1 MDAEHEEKPS
11 SEGQS
16 EPSVFSEVKEE
27 RILARRKRVQE
38 RIEAA
43 RREALGEEPHKVR
56 RNHYDHWLIRE
67 HTEHGTRTD
76 VLSATNVCIVCR
88 RRRWR

>member
-1 MDAEHEEKPS
+1 MDAEQEEKPS

-43 RREALGEEPHKVR
+43 RREVLREEPHKVST
-56 RNHYDHWLIRE
+56 NHHAR
-67 HTEHGTRTD
+67 
-76 VLSATNVCIVCR
+76 S
-88 RRRWR
+88 

>member
-1 MDAEHEEKPS
+1 MDAEQEEKPS

-43 RREALGEEPHKVR
+43 RREVLGEEPHKVST
-56 RNHYDHWLIRE
+56 NHHAR
-67 HTEHGTRTD
+67 
-76 VLSATNVCIVCR
+76 S
-88 RRRWR
+88 